1 VPSEIHNVFISHIHE
16 DDDGLK
22 KLKALLENHGHLIR
36 DGSITSDRPNN
47 ATSEDYIKSQIL
59 APRIRW
65 AGVLIVY
72 VSPDTRNSSYV
83 NWEIE
88 YAHKIG
94 KRVIGVW
101 APGAKDTDL
110 PRALDEYAYAVVGW
124 NSERIIDAIN
134 GDIDD
139 WSGPEGNPRP
149 ERAISRYACN

>member
-1 VPSEIHNVFISHIHE
+1 M
-16 DDDGLK
+16 
-22 KLKALLENHGHLIR
+22 
-36 DGSITSDRPNN
+36 
-47 ATSEDYIKSQIL
+47 
-59 APRIRW
+59 
-65 AGVLIVY
+65 
-72 VSPDTRNSSYV
+72 